1 MISNLYNIIYFS
13 CSVKIQPL
21 EKKEFVYG
29 ILFDDI
35 NILNNF
41 ENYENLIEN
50 LEYNKESDLIKIKN
64 LKEENS
70 KFVRILI
77 LISFRDI
84 LKFST
89 KKIPNIFLQYIY
101 T

>member
-1 MISNLYNIIYFS
+1 M
-13 CSVKIQPL
+13 KILPL